1 MLGTFEYSFDQMFN
15 GLALQ
20 PIYVMIPIGYMLVYG
35 KINFAHGEIFMIG
48 AFRAHIA
55 FLIDS

>member
-20 PIYVMIPIGYMLVYG
+20 PIYVMIPIGYTLVYG
-35 KINFAHGEIFMIG
+35 MINFAHGEIFTIG